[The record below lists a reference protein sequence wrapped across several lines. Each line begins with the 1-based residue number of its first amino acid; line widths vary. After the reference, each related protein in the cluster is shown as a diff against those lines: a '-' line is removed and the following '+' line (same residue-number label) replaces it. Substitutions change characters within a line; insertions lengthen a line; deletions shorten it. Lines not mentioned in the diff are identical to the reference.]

1 MRTTWILAAL
11 VITGCTSHSHSAGD
25 DDDDSPA
32 PDASSADSPDGSA
45 APLPT
50 NVSFATQ
57 IMPIFDARGCVA
69 CHSGNGPGKDLGG
82 LQLDGG
88 VPKVY
93 SELVTENPL
102 RVQTATPEKS
112 LVLTM
117 PSAENPPDAHP
128 VVTFTSAEDPDY
140 LKLLV
145 WIREGAKNN

>member
-11 VITGCTSHSHSAGD
+11 VVTGCTSHSHSAGD
-25 DDDDSPA
+25 DDDSPS
-32 PDASSADSPDGSA
+32 PDASAAASIDG

-57 IMPIFDARGCVA
+57 VVPIFNSRGCVA

-88 VPKVY
+88 DPKIY
-93 SELVTENPL
+93 SELRTENPL
-102 RVQTATPEKS
+102 RVQLAMPEKS
-112 LVLTM
+112 LLLTM
-117 PSAENPPDAHP
+117 PSAEQPPDNHP
-128 VVTFTSAEDPDY
+128 VVAFTTPEDPDY

-145 WIREGAKNN
+145 WIREGAKDN

>member
-11 VITGCTSHSHSAGD
+11 VLTGCDSHSHS
-25 DDDDSPA
+25 DSLE
-32 PDASSADSPDGSA
+32 PDASPADAVA
-45 APLPT
+45 AALPT

-57 IMPIFDARGCVA
+57 IVPTFESRGCVA

-88 VPKVY
+88 TPKIY
-93 SELVTENPL
+93 SELTTENPL
-102 RVQTATPEKS
+102 RVQRAAPEKS

-128 VVTFTSAEDPDY
+128 VVAFTGPEDPDY
-140 LKLLV
+140 VKLLV

>member
-11 VITGCTSHSHSAGD
+11 VITGCTSHSHSVGD
-25 DDDDSPA
+25 DDSLS
-32 PDASSADSPDGSA
+32 PDAAPGTTADGSA
-45 APLPT
+45 ATLPS

-88 VPKVY
+88 TPKVY
-93 SELVTENPL
+93 SELTVESPL
-102 RVQTATPEKS
+102 RVQRAAPEKS

-117 PSAENPPDAHP
+117 PSAENPPDSHP
-128 VVTFTSAEDPDY
+128 NITFTGPEDADY